1 MIDVSKGEDVRLY
14 KLADLIVRGWNFSF
28 PISTLDFIGWYYAY
42 PCNLFGLQCFAQL
55 STPFSRL
62 SEFLTKIEV
71 LPKRVTKIGTIPE
84 SLLRREKLFEHVLPT
99 EPLLALARV
108 MLDVLH
114 VMMSRSTEGFLRGG

>member
-1 MIDVSKGEDVRLY
+1 MIDVSKGEDV
-14 KLADLIVRGWNFSF
+14 
-28 PISTLDFIGWYYAY
+28 
-42 PCNLFGLQCFAQL
+42 
-55 STPFSRL
+55 RL

-108 MLDVLH
+108 MLDVLR
-114 VMMSRSTEGFLRGG
+114 VMMSRSTEGFLRGGSLNPVKLRQSHDLTNIFYDGF

>member
-55 STPFSRL
+55 STPFSTHY
-62 SEFLTKIEV
+62 E
-71 LPKRVTKIGTIPE
+71 
-84 SLLRREKLFEHVLPT
+84 PT
-99 EPLLALARV
+99 LKE
-108 MLDVLH
+108 LH
-114 VMMSRSTEGFLRGG
+114 IRAG